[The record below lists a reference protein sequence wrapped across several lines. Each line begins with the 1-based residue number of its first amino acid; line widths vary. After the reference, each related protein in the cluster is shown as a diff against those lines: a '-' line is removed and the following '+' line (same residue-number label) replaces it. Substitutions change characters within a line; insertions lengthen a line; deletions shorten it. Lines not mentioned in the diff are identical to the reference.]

1 MWSVKESFCIIL
13 AVTCFVL
20 TKFPGAQCSRA
31 SNRGR
36 KCESFVSPEKR
47 FVKSTIAVKALV
59 TKHHNNKN
67 RIAEIWILDVYKGED
82 KLAAG
87 LGLPGTGAEAV
98 FHLKDQ

>member
-13 AVTCFVL
+13 AIACFVL

-59 TKHHNNKN
+59 TKHHNKN
-67 RIAEIWILDVYKGED
+67 HI
-82 KLAAG
+82 
-87 LGLPGTGAEAV
+87 TGYS
-98 FHLKDQ
+98 F

>member
-13 AVTCFVL
+13 ATCFVL

>member
-1 MWSVKESFCIIL
+1 MRNVKETFCIVL
-13 AVTCFVL
+13 AFFVL
-20 TKFPGAQCSRA
+20 TKSGETVSA

-36 KCESFVSPEKR
+36 KCESSLTPEKN

-59 TKHHNNKN
+59 TKHHDKN
-67 RIAEIWILDVYKGED
+67 QITEVWILDVYKGED

-87 LGLPGTGAEAV
+87 LGLHGTGAEAV

>member
-1 MWSVKESFCIIL
+1 MRNVKETCCIIL
-13 AVTCFVL
+13 VFFVL
-20 TKFPGAQCSRA
+20 TKTGTETAKA

-36 KCESFVSPEKR
+36 KCESSVSPEKR
-47 FVKSTIAVKALV
+47 FLKSTIAVKALV
-59 TKHHNNKN
+59 TKHHDKN
-67 RIAEIWILDVYKGED
+67 RITEVWILDVYKGED

>member
-1 MWSVKESFCIIL
+1 MKRIKEFFCVIL
-13 AVTCFVL
+13 ATCCVL
-20 TKFPGAQCSRA
+20 TKFLGAEGFRA

-36 KCESFVSPEKR
+36 KCESFVSPEKK
-47 FVKSTIAVKALV
+47 FVKSTIAIKALA
-59 TKHHNNKN
+59 TKHHERN
-67 RIAEIWILDVYKGED
+67 RITEIWILDVYKGED

>member
-1 MWSVKESFCIIL
+1 MRNVKETFYIVL
-13 AVTCFVL
+13 AFFVL
-20 TKFPGAQCSRA
+20 TKAGGKIVSAER
-31 SNRGR
+31 NRGR
-36 KCESFVSPEKR
+36 KCESSLTPEKN

-59 TKHHNNKN
+59 TKHHDKN
-67 RIAEIWILDVYKGED
+67 RITEVWILDVYKGED